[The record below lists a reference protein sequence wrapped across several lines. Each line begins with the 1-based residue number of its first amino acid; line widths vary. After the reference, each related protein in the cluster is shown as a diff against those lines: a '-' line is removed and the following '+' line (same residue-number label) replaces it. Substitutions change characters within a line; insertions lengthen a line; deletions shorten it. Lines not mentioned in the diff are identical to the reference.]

1 MQNAGARCDG
11 ALGASGYN
19 EDDLRHA
26 QPSPSPTTSRNSPLT
41 ADEAPT
47 NNSRTDRPPR
57 PMNAWLIFRTAQLRQ
72 MQEDDPGLRKSQ
84 GELSKIISEMWRGAD
99 PELKQHYEEL
109 AKQRKLEHQR
119 AYPDYRYSPAKTQGK
134 ASKPKRSVSSGSSRA
149 TRPSLR
155 LSPSQ
160 LPRRTT
166 YDASYHGYVQQQT
179 VGGALGAYD
188 GAAAGDSSST
198 ASSSQGSPAYA
209 SLPTPSTAGWTHYG
223 DWSLPASAMA
233 TYEGQDN
240 AAHPHFRQL
249 HEPVATSP
257 STVHPAV
264 LQPHLM
270 PASAPATVTHFSSAL
285 GLTMSPHP
293 SVMASYHTSQ
303 PQVAHR
309 SVAPPQQA
317 PATNPTLS
325 SAYAPPAHY
334 LSPPSSAGL
343 SSSYSEPYEHPSAL
357 RHAATHPRPP
367 TANLQHTTNAVY
379 VNQPAT
385 SSTWAPHLYER
396 PSPPLVAPEPD
407 VQDAQHVYQVTSPDA
422 GGPSNATLYRSPGR
436 TAYPSAATT
445 LQYQSLPP
453 PSHRSLQKSQAHQAH
468 ANSYTSAYPAQ
479 EYEHI
484 SHEASSAFSSTHQL
498 DYSHH
503 QQYSQDPRQSFS
515 YASHPHASHDSHIY
529 PQPPPSA

>member
-19 EDDLRHA
+19 EDDVRHA

-41 ADEAPT
+41 ADEVPT

-119 AYPDYRYSPAKTQGK
+119 VYPDYRYSPAKTQGK
-134 ASKPKRSVSSGSSRA
+134 ASKPKRSISSGSSRT

-249 HEPVATSP
+249 HEPVAASP
-257 STVHPAV
+257 STVPPAV
-264 LQPHLM
+264 LQRHLM

-303 PQVAHR
+303 PQAAHR
-309 SVAPPQQA
+309 SAAPPQQA
-317 PATNPTLS
+317 LATNPMLS

-343 SSSYSEPYEHPSAL
+343 SSSYTEPYEHPSAL
-357 RHAATHPRPP
+357 RHAATHPRAS
-367 TANLQHTTNAVY
+367 TTNLQHASNAVY

-396 PSPPLVAPEPD
+396 PSPPLVAPESD
-407 VQDAQHVYQVTSPDA
+407 VHDAQHVYQVTSPEA
-422 GGPSNATLYRSPGR
+422 GGPSNATIYRSPGR

-453 PSHRSLQKSQAHQAH
+453 PSHCSLQKSQSHPAH

-479 EYEHI
+479 EYEHV
-484 SHEASSAFSSTHQL
+484 SHEASSAFPSIPQL
-498 DYSHH
+498 DYSHQ

-515 YASHPHASHDSHIY
+515 YASHSHA
-529 PQPPPSA
+529 